1 VTLKSVFACK
11 PALAMAAV
19 IAAGSLPSAT
29 DAAAAYGHRRGG
41 HWGGYHYSGGYHHG
55 GYSRGG
61 GYYRP
66 YAHHDYYRGF
76 RTYPRYRYS
85 GYSCDRWRWVATPWG
100 WRQRHVNT
108 CYQYYR
114 SYYNFY

>member
-1 VTLKSVFACK
+1 
-11 PALAMAAV
+11 MA
-19 IAAGSLPSAT
+19 T
-29 DAAAAYGHRRGG
+29 AAAATGAVTITAADTTTAVTRAAAGITG
-41 HWGGYHYSGGYHHG
+41 
-55 GYSRGG
+55 
-61 GYYRP
+61 P